1 MAKAVAKSK
10 KVAAKSKPSVAV
22 RAKAAPPA
30 SIRKALK
37 KSPAKQVAK
46 AAEKPVASKP
56 AADVTKAGKWV
67 FTFGDGKAEGKA
79 GLRDLL
85 GGKGANLAEMAN
97 LGLPVPPGFTIPT
110 SVCAYFYAHDKSY
123 PKELKAQVE
132 MALDHVGKLTGKAFG
147 DSKNPLLVSV
157 RSGGRA
163 SMPGMMDTVL
173 NLGLNDKTV
182 EALAE
187 MSGDRRFAYD
197 SYRRFITM
205 YSDVVLGFEHHHFE
219 DILDTFK
226 DGQGYTLDTDLT
238 GDDWVELVGRYKDAV
253 ARETGHDF
261 PQDPHAQLW
270 GAIGAV
276 FSSWMNARAV
286 TYRRLHDI
294 PESWGTAVNVQAMVF
309 GNMGETS
316 ATGVAFTRN
325 PSTGE
330 SKLYGEFLIN
340 AQGEDV
346 VAGIRTPQD
355 ITEYARK
362 ESGSDKASMETAMPD
377 AFKELTR
384 IYTMLEKHYRDM
396 QDMEFTV
403 EQGKL
408 WMLQTRGGKRTAK
421 AALRIAVE
429 LANEGVISKKDAVSR
444 IDPASLDQ
452 LLHPTI
458 DPSAKRDVIATG
470 LPASPGAASGEIVFS
485 SDEAAKLQADGRKV
499 ILVRIETSPEDIHGM
514 HAAEGIL
521 TTRGGMT
528 SHAAVVARGMGKP
541 CVSGCGTIRVDYGR
555 GTMSIGSRTFK
566 TGDVITIDGSLGQV
580 LAGRM
585 PMIEPAMSG
594 EFGTLMG
601 WADSVRKLGVRV
613 NADTPE
619 DARSAI
625 KFGGEGIGL
634 CRTEHMFFEETRIR
648 TVREMILAED
658 EQARRAALSKL
669 LPMQRADFVELFEI
683 MKGLPVT
690 IRLLDP
696 PLHEFLPHTQAEIEE
711 VARAMNTDPRR
722 LADRARDLAEFNPM
736 LGFRGCRLAIAYPE
750 IAEMQAR
757 AIFEAAVEAEKR
769 TGKAVG
775 LEVMV
780 PLIATKM
787 EFDLVKARIDATAQS
802 VMKETGKKLS
812 YQVGTMIELPRACLM
827 AGDIAETAEFFSF
840 GTNDLTQ
847 TTYGISRDDA
857 AGFLGTYIAKGILEI
872 DPFISVDRSGV
883 GELVKI
889 GVARGRKTRPD
900 LKVGI
905 CGEHGGDPASVAFC
919 HEIGLDYVSC
929 SPYRVPIARLAAAQA
944 ALGKAVSSQA

>member
-1 MAKAVAKSK
+1 MAQRKRPRASAKSK
-10 KVAAKSKPSVAV
+10 KKTVRKSARRKT
-22 RAKAAPPA
+22 KPA
-30 SIRKALK
+30 SGQ
-37 KSPAKQVAK
+37 AK
-46 AAEKPVASKP
+46 
-56 AADVTKAGKWV
+56 GKWV
-67 FTFGDGKAEGKA
+67 YSFGDGRAEGKA
-79 GLRDLL
+79 SMRNLL
-85 GGKGANLAEMAN
+85 GGKGAGLAEMAN
-97 LGLPVPPGFTIPT
+97 LGLPVPPGFTIT
-110 SVCAYFYAHDKSY
+110 TDLCTYYYTHDKQY
-123 PKELKAQVE
+123 PKDLRGQVE
-132 MALDHVGKLTGKAFG
+132 KALVEVGRITGKGFG
-147 DSKNPLLVSV
+147 DGSNPLLVSV
-157 RSGGRA
+157 RSGARA

-173 NLGLNDKTV
+173 NLGLNDATV
-182 EALAE
+182 ETLAKK
-187 MSGDRRFAYD
+187 SGDPRFAYD

-205 YSDVVLGFEHHHFE
+205 YSDVVLGFGYHHFE
-219 DILDTFK
+219 EILDDHK
-226 DGQGYTLDTDLT
+226 DKNGYALDTDLSA
-238 GDDWVELVGRYKDAV
+238 DDWIALVERYKE
-253 ARETGHDF
+253 RLEEEHGEPF

-276 FSSWMNARAV
+276 FGSWMNQRAI
-286 TYRRLHDI
+286 TYRRLHSI

-309 GNMGETS
+309 GNMGTTS

-325 PSTGE
+325 PSTGD
-330 SKLYGEFLIN
+330 KRLYGEFLIN

-346 VAGIRTPQD
+346 VAGIRTPQE
-355 ITEYARK
+355 ITEAARE
-362 ESGSDKASMETAMPD
+362 ESGSDKPSMETAMPL
-377 AFKELTR
+377 AFKELVR
-384 IYTMLEKHYRDM
+384 ISGALERHYRDM
-396 QDMEFTV
+396 QDLEFTV
-403 EQGKL
+403 EQDKL
-408 WMLQTRGGKRTAK
+408 WMLQTRSGKRTAK
-421 AALRIAVE
+421 AALKVAVE
-429 LANEGVISKKDAVSR
+429 LAGEGLITREEAITR
-444 IDPASLDQ
+444 IDPAALDQ

-458 DPSAKRDVIATG
+458 DPNAERNVIATG

-485 SDEAAKLQADGRKV
+485 ADEAETLRGSDKNV

-541 CVSGCGTIRVDYGR
+541 CVSGCGAIRVDYGR

-585 PMIEPAMSG
+585 PMIEPKLSG

-601 WADSVRKLGVRV
+601 WADQVRKLGVRV
-613 NADTPE
+613 NADTPD
-619 DARSAI
+619 DARTAI
-625 KFGGEGIGL
+625 KFGAEGIGL

-648 TVREMILAED
+648 TVREMILSED
-658 EQARRAALSKL
+658 EQSRRAALSKL

-696 PLHEFLPHTQAEIEE
+696 PLHEFLPHTHAEVEE

-722 LADRARDLAEFNPM
+722 LADRARELSEFNPM
-736 LGFRGCRLAIAYPE
+736 LGFRGCRIAIAYPE

-780 PLIATKM
+780 PLIATKA
-787 EFDLVKARIDATAQS
+787 ELDLVKARIDSTANS
-802 VMKETGKKLS
+802 VMKETGKKLA

-827 AGDIAETAEFFSF
+827 AGDIAQTAEFFSF

-857 AGFLGTYIAKGILEI
+857 ASFLGTYVSKGILEI
-872 DPFISVDRSGV
+872 DPFISVDRDGV

-889 GVARGRKTRPD
+889 GVQRGRKTRPN

-944 ALGKAVSSQA
+944 ALGKTVASQA